1 MNFKYYLKMTSI
13 NSTDIE
19 KLKIIDSEKRV
30 NGFSGPPNAHQAAV
44 FLLVVSNIVTFV
56 IIESQ

>member
-1 MNFKYYLKMTSI
+1 MTSI